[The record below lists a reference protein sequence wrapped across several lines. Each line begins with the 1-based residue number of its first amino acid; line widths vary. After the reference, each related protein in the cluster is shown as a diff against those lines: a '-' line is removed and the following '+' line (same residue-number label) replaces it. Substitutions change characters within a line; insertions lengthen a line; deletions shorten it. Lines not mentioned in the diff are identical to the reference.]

1 MLMNANSN
9 KLARIAIN
17 KSCLKEYS
25 TSLSERTVYLNNGSE
40 FQIQLFNPHNY
51 KIACR
56 ISIDGKEFPNQIML
70 KPGQRIWL
78 ERYIDIAKKFKF
90 STYEVEANNKQVD
103 SAIRDNGVVSIKFYA
118 EDRNCASII
127 KYVTDSP
134 IIRDTIY
141 DCFTT
146 DTVKLNNCVSNSLSS
161 NINALYNNS
170 SITNSNYSI
179 SQELGINTA
188 VSTTA
193 VNKSVKETGR
203 VEEGSYSNQSL
214 NYSYGDRF
222 LSYPF
227 AIETIKILPMSEKT
241 YTAGDLKKIYCHNC
255 GRKLK
260 TKYKF
265 CPFCGTKI
273 C

>member
-141 DCFTT
+141 DYFTT
-146 DTVKLNNCVSNSLSS
+146 DTYKVVGIMHTPYYL
-161 NINALYNNS
+161 
-170 SITNSNYSI
+170 
-179 SQELGINTA
+179 SQEKGTSDIGGGSVQYYAFIPAYDFDMFLRIIGIFTSRTA
-188 VSTTA
+188 P
-193 VNKSVKETGR
+193 R
-203 VEEGSYSNQSL
+203 
-214 NYSYGDRF
+214 RF
-222 LSYPF
+222 
-227 AIETIKILPMSEKT
+227 
-241 YTAGDLKKIYCHNC
+241 
-255 GRKLK
+255 
-260 TKYKF
+260 
-265 CPFCGTKI
+265 
-273 C
+273 